1 MIKKKKVDEKVQ
13 IFTISPF
20 DGSFPKTISKVTIK
34 KSRKTKKKH
43 DVILELHN
51 TQMDMVQ

>member
-1 MIKKKKVDEKVQ
+1 MTKKKKVDEKVQ

-51 TQMDMVQ
+51 TQMDLVQ